1 MTQTGKHQRQRMVG
15 NILHAVIGNIGD
27 LNACGGRRIQIDILK
42 TDTVA
47 ADDLAFSQ
55 PCNRL
60 GGHRCKVKQYGVRIR
75 TLCGDIRSAFAVAE
89 LQLCTG
95 LFQNGALDLIARMA
109 LIADTNKIFCHCFPP
124 PLLDKIAAVNG
135 DDRTVEIVGG
145 VGTEIRRNL
154 FNLIARSEDND
165 GSTRF
170 HQSLRH
176 AVAETAGTAGHD
188 GTTAGQIK

>member
-1 MTQTGKHQRQRMVG
+1 MKIDNYERILFG
-15 NILHAVIGNIGD
+15 N
-27 LNACGGRRIQIDILK
+27 
-42 TDTVA
+42 
-47 ADDLAFSQ
+47 S
-55 PCNRL
+55 
-60 GGHRCKVKQYGVRIR
+60 
-75 TLCGDIRSAFAVAE
+75 S
-89 LQLCTG
+89 LCTG

-124 PLLDKIAAVNG
+124 PLLDKIATVNG